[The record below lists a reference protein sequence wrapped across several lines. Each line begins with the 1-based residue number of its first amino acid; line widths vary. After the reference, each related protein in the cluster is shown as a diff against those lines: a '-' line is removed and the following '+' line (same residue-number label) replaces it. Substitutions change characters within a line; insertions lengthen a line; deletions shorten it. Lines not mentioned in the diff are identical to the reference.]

1 MTVITE
7 SRITSVVRAAEAL
20 LSHRAGSP
28 VVLAEP
34 EDLGGSGR
42 TIVVRVRVAQNPLSM
57 DRTLVIKA
65 LPQHEDPHAFHREI
79 ASYKYATALPTESR
93 PGPQLIASDPDVR
106 LMVLSDLGRGNAMTD
121 LLAGTDVVETS
132 RAISAWGQAL
142 GRMHAATVGG
152 EGDFAALVR
161 RGPAGTQGGDLLR
174 EEALRA
180 SRVARARA
188 ADLGVE
194 MGCSVVRALDT
205 ACRLFDEGDH
215 RAFSPSDVGPENIL
229 LNEAGVQFMDYEWGG
244 FRDASLD
251 IAYALVT
258 FAAQLGPQALDRH
271 GDLEIAMVDAWR
283 SEVHG
288 IWPALRRDG
297 DLQRTL
303 VIARLLWVWLSTI
316 WMLPD
321 DDADIGGAA
330 HLPVGHGDE
339 DLAAHGVDLRDLD
352 GTAVDGVRIDGLGI
366 GDLDLDTVDIDAD
379 EAVGS
384 HYAHDWALHTNDPRV
399 IVARWSDLATAA
411 ASVDPEIAD
420 FATAMGV
427 ALHRV
432 WLS

>member
-7 SRITSVVRAAEAL
+7 SRIMSVVRAAEAL

-65 LPQHEDPHAFHREI
+65 LPDHEDPHAFHREI

-93 PGPQLIASDPDVR
+93 PGPQLIASDPRAR
-106 LMVLSDLGRGNAMTD
+106 LMVLSDLGRGHAMTS
-121 LLAGTDVVETS
+121 LLGGLDVVEIS
-132 RAISAWGQAL
+132 RAVSAWGQAL

-152 EGDFAALVR
+152 EVDFDALVR
-161 RGPAGTQGGDLLR
+161 RGPSGTEGRDLLG
-174 EEALRA
+174 EEAHRA
-180 SRVARARA
+180 VRIARTRA

-194 MGCSVVRALDT
+194 ISCAVATALERA
-205 ACRLFDEGDH
+205 CELFEEGDH

-244 FRDASLD
+244 FRDATLD

-258 FAAQLGPQALDRH
+258 FPAQLGPRAAQHRSE
-271 GDLEIAMVDAWR
+271 LEVATVDAWR
-283 SEVHG
+283 SEVLG
-288 IWPALRRDG
+288 IWPSLRRDG
-297 DLQRTL
+297 DLQRKL
-303 VIARLLWVWLSTI
+303 VIARLLWVWLSTV
-316 WMLPD
+316 WMLPE
-321 DDADIGGAA
+321 DDA
-330 HLPVGHGDE
+330 
-339 DLAAHGVDLRDLD
+339 
-352 GTAVDGVRIDGLGI
+352 I
-366 GDLDLDTVDIDAD
+366 GDVRTAD
-379 EAVGS
+379 PDSAAS

-399 IVARWSDLATAA
+399 IVARWSDLAGAA
-411 ASVDPEIAD
+411 RSVDEHIAE
-420 FATAMGV
+420 FATALGV
-427 ALHRV
+427 ALHRI